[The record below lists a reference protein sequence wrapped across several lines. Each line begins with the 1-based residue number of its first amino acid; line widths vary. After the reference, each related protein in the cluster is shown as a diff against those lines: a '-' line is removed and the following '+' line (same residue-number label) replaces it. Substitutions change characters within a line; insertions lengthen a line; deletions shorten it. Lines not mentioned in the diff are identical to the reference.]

1 MNEQK
6 IRGSINK
13 VFYAG
18 PAFSAG
24 RLVTPEGRNI
34 SFAGNLYAIE
44 GQPVVLA
51 GHWDKHPEYGRQFK
65 VDHVEIEM
73 PSDPGGLAQYLAQHP
88 EIRGIGLARA
98 WKIASELG
106 EEFEEVLLNDP
117 ERLARTG
124 GVSLDI
130 VENLRHVWNR
140 TRGLN
145 AAMTWFSAFGLTH
158 HQVTT
163 LMEKLGNN
171 AVAILKSDPY
181 RIIREIKGL
190 GFKKVDQIALK
201 MGTPKENT
209 QRIQAGIHHCVFEAL
224 DQGDC
229 WVESEDLIDRAN
241 TLLIMDCLDS
251 RERIER
257 ELDHLIGNE
266 SLECH
271 DLGGRVGIALPS
283 IYRQESQL
291 ALWFERGREEVFRVG
306 PIEMDKLIARY
317 GSTLNEK
324 QEQAVRNA
332 LRYRVSLISGGAG
345 VGKSFCVSVIEAIC
359 RNLGLDVTLTAPTGK
374 AAKRIEELS
383 GCEAKTIHRLLGYDG
398 RTFAKGP
405 DDPIETDVL
414 IVDELSMVD
423 VTLAWRLFRALDLS
437 RTSVILVGD
446 HNQLPPVGPGNV
458 LRDLIRTKA
467 LPGTILEVCLRQAGV
482 LKENSTAILKGEVR
496 KTSEKR
502 PDGRSDWYVV
512 DHFTD
517 PLGVTGCLR
526 ELFSNILEEKLGFD
540 LLRDVQ
546 VLTPTHKGPLG
557 TQALNEEIQRLVQR
571 KRFGVNVPPHLPN
584 HRPPLLKGDKVIQ
597 TRNNYTLGVMN
608 GTVGLVRNI
617 WPDGTYVFE
626 FDGEEIAIKKNDAAL
641 RDIQLGFALSVH
653 RAQGSEFPCAI
664 VIMHKSSWFMNRRE
678 VLYTA
683 VTRAR
688 KSVIL
693 LGDRSGIREAAT
705 RGSAQ
710 QRTTWLSYL
719 LPNAHCL
726 SM

>member
-1 MNEQK
+1 VDQAHNA
-6 IRGSINK
+6 IFRGNIEK
-13 VFYAG
+13 VFYAR
-18 PAFSAG
+18 PKLSAG
-24 RLVTPEGRNI
+24 RFRGTDGRFH

-140 TRGLN
+140 TRGMN

-201 MGTPKENT
+201 MGTPKENA

-241 TLLIMDCLDS
+241 TLLIMDGLDS

-257 ELDHLIGNE
+257 ELDHLIANE

-291 ALWFERGREEVFRVG
+291 ALWFEQGREEVFRVG
-306 PIEMDKLIARY
+306 PVEMDKLIARY

-345 VGKSFCVSVIEAIC
+345 V
-359 RNLGLDVTLTAPTGK
+359 
-374 AAKRIEELS
+374 
-383 GCEAKTIHRLLGYDG
+383 
-398 RTFAKGP
+398 
-405 DDPIETDVL
+405 
-414 IVDELSMVD
+414 
-423 VTLAWRLFRALDLS
+423 
-437 RTSVILVGD
+437 
-446 HNQLPPVGPGNV
+446 
-458 LRDLIRTKA
+458 
-467 LPGTILEVCLRQAGV
+467 
-482 LKENSTAILKGEVR
+482 
-496 KTSEKR
+496 
-502 PDGRSDWYVV
+502 
-512 DHFTD
+512 
-517 PLGVTGCLR
+517 
-526 ELFSNILEEKLGFD
+526 
-540 LLRDVQ
+540 
-546 VLTPTHKGPLG
+546 
-557 TQALNEEIQRLVQR
+557 
-571 KRFGVNVPPHLPN
+571 
-584 HRPPLLKGDKVIQ
+584 
-597 TRNNYTLGVMN
+597 
-608 GTVGLVRNI
+608 
-617 WPDGTYVFE
+617 FE
-626 FDGEEIAIKKNDAAL
+626 FDGEEIAIKKNDAA
-641 RDIQLGFALSVH
+641 RMPSSFLS
-653 RAQGSEFPCAI
+653 E
-664 VIMHKSSWFMNRRE
+664 KSSWDNFAI
-678 VLYTA
+678 YFIP
-683 VTRAR
+683 AR
-688 KSVIL
+688 
-693 LGDRSGIREAAT
+693 GAF
-705 RGSAQ
+705 
-710 QRTTWLSYL
+710 
-719 LPNAHCL
+719 
-726 SM
+726 